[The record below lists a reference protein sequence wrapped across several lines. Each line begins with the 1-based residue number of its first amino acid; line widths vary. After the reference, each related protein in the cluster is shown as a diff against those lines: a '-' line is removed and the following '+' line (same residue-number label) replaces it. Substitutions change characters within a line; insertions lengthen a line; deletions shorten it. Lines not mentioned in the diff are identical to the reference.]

1 MDDWFLGLDP
11 TERGEALAVAADASG
26 RPADI
31 LEKDV
36 WVVWTLGALFGSSF
50 AGQLCF
56 KGGTSLSKA
65 YRIIE
70 RFSEDIDVTYD
81 IRALLPDLLGGT
93 TADPLPPNRSRAKK
107 WSQLVRGRLPAW
119 VEESALPAIR
129 TRLDIDRAPA
139 SVRTEGDRLY
149 LRYEPAAPAAT
160 DYVARRRS
168 QSSRTRNTPRS
179 PLHF

>member
-119 VEESALPAIR
+119 VEETAFPPCRFQPPVPGSW
-129 TRLDIDRAPA
+129 
-139 SVRTEGDRLY
+139 
-149 LRYEPAAPAAT
+149 
-160 DYVARRRS
+160 RRS
-168 QSSRTRNTPRS
+168 APSGKRRLPHTYIACRGAFAVSGMRGIGTTWPAWMRPA
-179 PLHF
+179 